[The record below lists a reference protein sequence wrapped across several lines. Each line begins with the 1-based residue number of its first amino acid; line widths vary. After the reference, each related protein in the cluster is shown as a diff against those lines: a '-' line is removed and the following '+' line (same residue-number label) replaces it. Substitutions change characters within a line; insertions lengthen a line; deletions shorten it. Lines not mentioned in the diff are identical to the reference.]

1 VLSAAERVAV
11 EFGAVAEPGVAATS
25 LPAAVAAL
33 LAWAVAPLAIAFV
46 LFTRRDIESG
56 AG

>member
-1 VLSAAERVAV
+1 MLSAAERVAV